1 MKKELKFVSASIVGI
16 VCASL
21 MSPSFAASSVRSL
34 GGAGTYTGTTSAA
47 KATTSGSAVTA
58 ARAGSIR
65 VDSGTRVNTG
75 AALRTPSTRSA
86 TAPRLS
92 IGKYLAGSTALK
104 NNGKVDFDLST
115 NGTVTDIQGDITN
128 IQGNITDLKDNMS
141 VLTNDIDNL
150 TVNVEQLQEDL
161 QKINTD
167 FEVSYEEGVLTITH
181 GSEVPVEIPIF
192 NPAEAEAALNK
203 MIADQIADIE
213 IPDAKEYTAGNLIEI
228 SDDNKVSAIVSAL
241 GSETNGLA
249 TTSDV
254 TGYVTDYVGGYVEG
268 YALPKPQAVCGYTTC
283 VLSFKDGAPY
293 WLELVET
300 VNDNDD
306 AGNVTTGVETETTE
320 PTETTDSGDTGGM

>member
-47 KATTSGSAVTA
+47 KAATSGSAVTA

-104 NNGKVDFDLST
+104 NNGKVDVDLST
-115 NGTVTDIQGDITN
+115 NDTVTN
-128 IQGNITDLKDNMS
+128 IQGNITDLKDSMS
-141 VLTNDIDNL
+141 GLTNDIDNL

-161 QKINTD
+161 QQINTD

-181 GSEVPVEIPIF
+181 GNEKPVEIPIF

-213 IPDAKEYTAGNLIEI
+213 IPEANKYTAGNLIEI
-228 SDDNKVSAIVSAL
+228 SEDNEVSAIVSAL
-241 GSETNGLA
+241 GSEINGLA

-254 TGYVTDYVGGYVEG
+254 TGYVTDYVGGY
-268 YALPKPQAVCGYTTC
+268 ALPKPQDVCKFTTC

-293 WLELVET
+293 WLQLVDT
-300 VNDNDD
+300 VNDGDD
-306 AGNVTTGVETETTE
+306 AGDLTTEPTE

>member
-47 KATTSGSAVTA
+47 KAATSGSAVTA

-92 IGKYLAGSTALK
+92 IGKYLAGASALG
-104 NNGKVDFDLST
+104 NGKVDVDLST
-115 NGTVTDIQGDITN
+115 NDTVTN
-128 IQGNITDLKDNMS
+128 IQGNITDLKDSMS
-141 VLTNDIDNL
+141 GLTNDIGDL
-150 TVNVEQLQEDL
+150 TVNVEQLQKDL
-161 QKINTD
+161 DAINTD

-181 GSEVPVEIPIF
+181 GNEVPVEIPIF

-203 MIADQIADIE
+203 MIADKIADIE
-213 IPDAKEYTAGNLIEI
+213 IPEAKEYTAGNLIEI

-268 YALPKPQAVCGYTTC
+268 YALPKPQDVCKFTTC

-300 VNDNDD
+300 VTDGND
-306 AGNVTTGVETETTE
+306 AGDVTAEPTE
-320 PTETTDSGDTGGM
+320 PTEPADSGDTGGM

>member
-47 KATTSGSAVTA
+47 KAATSGSAVTA

-92 IGKYLAGSTALK
+92 IGKYLAGASALG
-104 NNGKVDFDLST
+104 NGKVDVDLST
-115 NGTVTDIQGDITN
+115 NDTVTN
-128 IQGNITDLKDNMS
+128 IQGNITDLKDSMS
-141 VLTNDIDNL
+141 GLTNDIGDL
-150 TVNVEQLQEDL
+150 TVNVEQLQKDL
-161 QKINTD
+161 DAINDAIDTE
-167 FEVSYEEGVLTITH
+167 FEVSYENGTLTITH
-181 GSEVPVEIPIF
+181 GKDEPVEISIF
-192 NPAEAEAALNK
+192 DPVKAEEELNK
-203 MIADQIADIE
+203 MIE
-213 IPDAKEYTAGNLIEI
+213 SKIPEVNKYTAGNLIEI
-228 SDDNKVSAIVSAL
+228 SEDNKVSAIVSAL

-268 YALPKPQAVCGYTTC
+268 YALPKPQDVCKFTVC

-293 WLELVET
+293 WLQLVDTEDGSDGMTDT
-300 VNDNDD
+300 V
-306 AGNVTTGVETETTE
+306 VEETTIQTDPTIQTE
-320 PTETTDSGDTGGM
+320 PTDSGDTGGM